1 MTRVAA
7 GLLAASLFV
16 AMPVAAQAAGYY
28 AATPATAPAKD
39 SLIVRSTVWHCGA
52 GQCTAAKGDARD
64 TIVCQAVAQQLGKLS
79 AFAADGKAFDA
90 AALESC
96 NAHAR

>member
-1 MTRVAA
+1 MIRAA
-7 GLLAASLFV
+7 GMLAASLLV

-39 SLIVRSTVWHCGA
+39 SLIVRSTVWHCGT

-64 TIVCQAVAQQLGKLS
+64 AIVCQAVAQQLGKLN
-79 AFAADGKAFDA
+79 AFTVDGKAFDT

-96 NAHAR
+96 NAHAH